1 MNGLT
6 SIRYEGVCD
15 GNDGACVCVLAKML
29 MKNWSANVREKKRWI
44 YYFMPIIKLNG
55 GNEFGYGFDLWLIG
69 IMYLVEFVCGTNEK
83 ENSWKNGVI
92 ILIDFR
98 TIARK
103 TRTSFVSKCTKMDLL
118 SMNHANGTNYTR
130 TSRQYQ
136 QQTNWKIVITYRPT
150 NLVCGTVCNLF
161 TTHFFLFYII
171 CLGISLIF

>member
-44 YYFMPIIKLNG
+44 YYFMPIIKFDG

-69 IMYLVEFVCGTNEK
+69 IMHLVEFVCGTNDK

-98 TIARK
+98 TIAWK
-103 TRTSFVSKCTKMDLL
+103 TRTSFVTKCTKWIYYQWIMPMEPITQEHHVNINNKPIEKLL
-118 SMNHANGTNYTR
+118 SLTA
-130 TSRQYQ
+130 Q
-136 QQTNWKIVITYRPT
+136 Q
-150 NLVCGTVCNLF
+150 
-161 TTHFFLFYII
+161 
-171 CLGISLIF
+171 S